1 MKITFI
7 SDYLPYPPN
16 NGVALPLFYLVKGLS
31 KLHDVHYLYLDVEG
45 QRPIDDNLLA
55 ENAKLIDIERV
66 TIKRKSK
73 FRRVINE
80 ALLTEPYFHGY
91 DLRNVKV
98 SSKTYSADVYF
109 FNPFT
114 ALGFTLSK
122 TLNKNAIRA
131 AWINDSITAMMRSRL
146 NYLHMKNI
154 PINKK
159 LLFLSQW
166 IRSLYMGKLES
177 AALARHDLIFVQ
189 TTTERR
195 WIENISQGKLNSRT
209 HVVSNGVN
217 DVLFK
222 MFATDIKLN
231 FLFFGDMSGIYNELV
246 IWLLKNV
253 WVILRESV
261 PNSCFH
267 LIGKNASANVLDI
280 VKNDSRIHYQSYVQ
294 NIEDVF
300 SEKGVMLAPVFKNF
314 GIINKVLESMAAG
327 IPVVGDRTA
336 FNGINKFKNGTHG
349 IIANTAAEMA
359 ENAKLLLVN
368 TDLYNKIS
376 IHGKMLMQD
385 NFSWES
391 RISSVDKSL
400 RRIKNYNQNRLL

>member
-1 MKITFI
+1 M
-7 SDYLPYPPN
+7 
-16 NGVALPLFYLVKGLS
+16 ALPLFHLVKGLS
-31 KLHDVHYLYLDVEG
+31 KLHDVYFLYLDVEG
-45 QRPIDDNLLA
+45 EKAIDDNLFA
-55 ENAKLIDIERV
+55 ENARLIDIERV
-66 TIKRKSK
+66 SIKRKSK
-73 FRRVINE
+73 FRRAINE
-80 ALLTEPYFHGY
+80 AFLTEPYFYGY
-91 DLRNVKV
+91 DLHNIRI
-98 SSKTYSADVYF
+98 SSKACLADVYF

-114 ALGFTLSK
+114 ALAFALSN
-122 TLNKNAIRA
+122 TLNKDAIRV

-166 IRSLYMGKLES
+166 LRSLYMGKLES
-177 AALARHDLIFVQ
+177 AELARHDLIFVQ
-189 TTTERR
+189 TATERR
-195 WIENISQGKLNSRT
+195 WIENISQGKLNNRIR
-209 HVVSNGVN
+209 VVSNGVN

-222 MFATDIKLN
+222 RTTEDIKLN

-253 WVILRESV
+253 WAILRETV
-261 PNSCFH
+261 PNSCFY

-280 VKNDSRIHYQSYVQ
+280 IKNDSRIHYQSYVQ

-300 SEKGVMLAPVFKNF
+300 SEKGVMLAPVFKDF

-336 FNGINKFKNGTHG
+336 FNGINKFKDGTHG

-359 ENAKLLLVN
+359 ENAKRLLVN
-368 TDLYNKIS
+368 TELYRKIS
-376 IHGKMLMQD
+376 THGRILMQE

-391 RISSVDKSL
+391 RISSVDRSL
-400 RRIKNYNQNRLL
+400 RAIKNHSQSRLR